1 MIQTLHLATETCIDL
16 TWAEW
21 RITSA
26 LHRGNADVDGDAEL
40 TVDSDWFQRVGAVA
54 RNYIRVVS
62 ETVRMADGSI
72 SQATSR
78 DA

>member
-1 MIQTLHLATETCIDL
+1 MIHTLHLATETCIDL

-21 RITSA
+21 RIASA
-26 LHRGNADVDGDAEL
+26 LHRWNVDLDGDAEL
-40 TVDSDWFQRVGAVA
+40 TVDSDWFHRVGAVA